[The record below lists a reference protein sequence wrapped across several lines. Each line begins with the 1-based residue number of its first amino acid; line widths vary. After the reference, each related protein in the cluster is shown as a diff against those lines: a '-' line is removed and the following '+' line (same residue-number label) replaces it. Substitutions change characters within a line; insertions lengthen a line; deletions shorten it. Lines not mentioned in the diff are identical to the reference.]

1 MQLFEFNQA
10 STEEAMIFLKHC
22 VQIPSWSTELV
33 AKRPYASLEEVLS
46 AAQQQ
51 AATWNWDE
59 IKAALDNHPR
69 IGEKKAQAELSEIE
83 KDFSHHEQS
92 GIAADDDTRLAL
104 LKGNLAYEK
113 KYGFIFLIKAAG
125 LSSEDVLHALTSRLL
140 NDPEIEKCIVH
151 QQLAEIA
158 LSRLAQ
164 ELHA

>member
-10 STEEAMIFLKHC
+10 STEDAMIFLKHC

-33 AKRPYASLEEVLS
+33 AKRPYASIEEVLT
-46 AAQQQ
+46 AANQQ
-51 AATWNWDE
+51 AATWSWDE
-59 IKAALDNHPR
+59 IKTALDNHPR
-69 IGEKKAQAELSEIE
+69 IGEKQAQAELSEIE

-125 LSSEDVLHALTSRLL
+125 LSSEAVLHALTSRLQ

>member
-22 VQIPSWSTELV
+22 VQIPSWSSELV
-33 AKRPYASLEEVLS
+33 AKRPYASLEEVLT

-51 AATWNWDE
+51 TATWSWDE
-59 IKAALDNHPR
+59 IKTALDNHPR
-69 IGEKKAQAELSEIE
+69 IGEKQAQAELSEIE

>member
-1 MQLFEFNQA
+1 MQL
-10 STEEAMIFLKHC
+10 FLKHC

-125 LSSEDVLHALTSRLL
+125 LSSEAVLHALTSRLL

>member
-1 MQLFEFNQA
+1 VQLFEFNQA

>member
-10 STEEAMIFLKHC
+10 STEDAMIFLKHC

-33 AKRPYASLEEVLS
+33 AKRPYASIEEVLT
-46 AAQQQ
+46 AANQQ
-51 AATWNWDE
+51 AATWRWDE

-83 KDFSHHEQS
+83 KSFSNREQS

-125 LSSEDVLHALTSRLL
+125 LSSEAVLHALTSRLQ

>member
-10 STEEAMIFLKHC
+10 SAEDAMIFLKHC
-22 VQIPSWSTELV
+22 VQIPSWSSELV

-51 AATWNWDE
+51 TATWSWDE
-59 IKAALDNHPR
+59 IKTALDNHPR
-69 IGEKKAQAELSEIE
+69 IGEKQAQAELSEIE

>member
-33 AKRPYASLEEVLS
+33 AKRPYAALEEVLS

>member
-10 STEEAMIFLKHC
+10 SAEDAMIFLKHC
-22 VQIPSWSTELV
+22 VQIPSWSSELV
-33 AKRPYASLEEVLS
+33 AKRPYASLEEILS

-51 AATWNWDE
+51 TATWSWDE
-59 IKAALDNHPR
+59 IKTALDNHPR
-69 IGEKKAQAELSEIE
+69 IGEKQAQAELSEIE

>member
-125 LSSEDVLHALTSRLL
+125 LSSEAVLHALTSRLQ

>member
-33 AKRPYASLEEVLS
+33 AKRPYAALEEVLS

-125 LSSEDVLHALTSRLL
+125 LSSEDVLHALISRLL

>member
-1 MQLFEFNQA
+1 
-10 STEEAMIFLKHC
+10 MIFLKHC

-33 AKRPYASLEEVLS
+33 AKRPYASIEEVLS
-46 AAQQQ
+46 AAKQQ

-69 IGEKKAQAELSEIE
+69 ISEKQAQAQLSQIE

-92 GIAADDDTRLAL
+92 SIAADDDTRLAL

-125 LSSEDVLHALTSRLL
+125 LSSEAVLHALTSRLQ
-140 NDPEIEKCIVH
+140 NDSEIEKCIVH

-158 LSRLAQ
+158 LSRLPQ

>member
-83 KDFSHHEQS
+83 KSFSNREQS

>member
-10 STEEAMIFLKHC
+10 SAEDAMIFLKHC
-22 VQIPSWSTELV
+22 VQIPSWSTELA
-33 AKRPYASLEEVLS
+33 AKRPYASLEDILN

-51 AATWNWDE
+51 AATWSWDE
-59 IKAALDNHPR
+59 IKTALDNHPR
-69 IGEKKAQAELSEIE
+69 IGEKQAQAELSEIE

-125 LSSEDVLHALTSRLL
+125 LSSEAVLHALTSRLQ

>member
-51 AATWNWDE
+51 TATWSWDE
-59 IKAALDNHPR
+59 IKTALDNHPR
-69 IGEKKAQAELSEIE
+69 IGEKQAQAELSEIE

>member
-1 MQLFEFNQA
+1 VQLVEFNQA
-10 STEEAMIFLKHC
+10 SAEDVKTFLKHC

-33 AKRPYASLEEVLS
+33 AKRPYASLEDVLS
-46 AAQQQ
+46 AAKQQ
-51 AATWNWDE
+51 AATWSWDE

-69 IGEKKAQAELSEIE
+69 IGEKPAQAELSEIE
-83 KDFSHHEQS
+83 KDFSHREQS
-92 GIAADDDTRLAL
+92 GIAADEDTQLAL

-125 LSSEDVLHALTSRLL
+125 LSSEDVLQALNYRLL

-151 QQLAEIA
+151 HQLSEIA
-158 LSRLAQ
+158 LLRLAQ

>member
-46 AAQQQ
+46 AAQQR